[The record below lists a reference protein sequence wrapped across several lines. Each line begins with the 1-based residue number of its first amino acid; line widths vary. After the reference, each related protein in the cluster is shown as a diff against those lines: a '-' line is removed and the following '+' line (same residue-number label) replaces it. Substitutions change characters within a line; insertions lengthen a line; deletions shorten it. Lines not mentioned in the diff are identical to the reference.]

1 MRQLAAMFV
10 IAAGIALS
18 ACGTDRGLVYT
29 GTNEDAAEGEWIKD
43 PEARGTTRDISGRR
57 DQSRTESN
65 RVDIPVR
72 EFVTVAS
79 TSSTGA
85 ILRNSGFDARYV
97 RASVAAGWSNHRLD
111 ARRLAQGYRSAS
123 SADVLLA
130 HLNETRFPGMW
141 STEELNARAGRNGT
155 RAYSALEQ
163 PWAET
168 GSVPTES
175 VHARDSLRAVKGN
188 SQLEASKSQAGYSE
202 AFGSR
207 IVGLHLWKYAD
218 RELVTDA
225 VEVTYTIVYY
235 NMNEY
240 DIGPTEILEPIPY
253 YTQYMEGSAT
263 LPIEGTTV
271 SKIQKV
277 GERAYLRWNFPRGIK
292 AGETSE
298 MRYKVR
304 VQLDSQYTPPDDVPG
319 MPEKQ

>member
-1 MRQLAAMFV
+1 MRHLAAMFV

-18 ACGTDRGLVYT
+18 ACATDRGLVYT
-29 GTNEDAAEGEWIKD
+29 GTNEDAAEGSWIKD
-43 PEARGTTRDISGRR
+43 PEAQGTTRDITGRR

-79 TSSTGA
+79 TSSTGTVV
-85 ILRNSGFDARYV
+85 RNSGFDARYV
-97 RASVAAGWSNHRLD
+97 RVAVAAGWSNHRLD
-111 ARRLAQGYRSAS
+111 ARGMVQGYRSAS
-123 SADVLLA
+123 SADILLA

-141 STEELNARAGRNGT
+141 STEELNSRMGRNTT

-168 GSVPTES
+168 GSVPTEA
-175 VHARDSLRAVKGN
+175 VHTRDSLRAVKGN
-188 SQLEASKSQAGYSE
+188 SRLEASKSQAGYSE

-207 IVGLHLWKYAD
+207 IIGLHLWKYAD

-263 LPIEGTTV
+263 LPKEGTTV

-292 AGETSE
+292 AGETNE
-298 MRYKVR
+298 MTYKVR
-304 VQLDSQYTPPDDVPG
+304 VQLDSQYTPPDDEPG